1 LVKAEVEN
9 KVKVEAEVEI
19 EIYEYSIIYKPIN
32 IIGCHPELAKDL

>member
-9 KVKVEAEVEI
+9 KVKVEAEV

>member
-1 LVKAEVEN
+1 LVEVEVEN
-9 KVKVEAEVEI
+9 KVKAEVEI